1 MRANATASVKRPA
14 VASQSSRRRWSTRWT
29 TGREPARAAS
39 AMRAEDDYEEE
50 NSQLESSSSNARGA
64 LVKFVRARA
73 LAVALASTSAV
84 AALGLV
90 TPSDAHARRAQ
101 PASTTAGGGF
111 DFHERMMMGDR
122 NERGRNRRREK
133 RNSFVRDAANAIGP
147 AVVRIDSESLSL
159 KRPMPVSNGTNGGN
173 VSGKS
178 SNARAGLIRGTGC
191 GLVIDANE
199 GYVVTNS
206 HVVKSEGSVKVTFI
220 DGNVY
225 DGEVRGVDPL
235 TDIALI
241 QLKPRSGHKFPAA
254 NLGDSDQMEVGD
266 YAIALG
272 NPLGL
277 DNSVTLGIISNVHRT
292 SAELGI
298 TDRRVDFVQTDCAIN
313 PGNSGGP
320 LVNEF
325 SEVVALNT
333 AIRADAEGIGFAIPI
348 NTVKRVVSLL
358 AAGEKVPHPFIGIRM
373 VDNFTVNSAF
383 GERANELPV
392 GTVIVDILEKSPAA
406 LAGLAVGDVITAV
419 DGVVMN
425 GAEILERVK
434 ITPPGESYEFTV
446 FRPSAELS
454 HMHRRFIIR
463 VGDLAEHNNRS
474 KNVGTEDQNVSPPGV
489 GVRPPR
495 IPRTFG
501 A

>member
-1 MRANATASVKRPA
+1 MATIVARSRGPTATTPRVARFDGSICRDSSASRASTRAVFRDDARVDDDVDAGAESSV
-14 VASQSSRRRWSTRWT
+14 VSRRAGDARC
-29 TGREPARAAS
+29 GPARGAVFALAAS
-39 AMRAEDDYEEE
+39 AM
-50 NSQLESSSSNARGA
+50 
-64 LVKFVRARA
+64 V
-73 LAVALASTSAV
+73 
-84 AALGLV
+84 LGLV
-90 TPSDAHARRAQ
+90 AVPPSAHARNRAT
-101 PASTTAGGGF
+101 ASASSSFERFVGERSGG
-111 DFHERMMMGDR
+111 
-122 NERGRNRRREK
+122 RGLRRREK

-147 AVVRIDSESLSL
+147 AVVRIDSDSASLRRAMS
-159 KRPMPVSNGTNGGN
+159 VSGSVSEGRGGGKSTNGR
-173 VSGKS
+173 SGV
-178 SNARAGLIRGTGC
+178 IRGTGC
-191 GLVIDANE
+191 GLVIDAIE

-206 HVVKSEGSVKVTFI
+206 HVVKSEENVKVTFI

-225 DGEVRGVDPL
+225 DGEVKGVDTL

-241 QLKPRSGHKFPAA
+241 KLKPRSGHALPWAT
-254 NLGDSDQMEVGD
+254 LGDSDNVEVGD

-348 NTVKRVVSLL
+348 NTVKRVVGML
-358 AAGEKVPHPFIGIRM
+358 ANGEKVPHPFIGIRM
-373 VDNFTVNSAF
+373 VDNFTANSAF
-383 GERANELPV
+383 GDRAQELPV
-392 GTVIVDILEKSPAA
+392 GTVIVDVIEKSPAS

-425 GAEILERVK
+425 GAQILDRVK
-434 ITPPGESYEFTV
+434 VTPPGDSYEFSI
-446 FRPSAELS
+446 FRPSAEGA
-454 HMHRRFIIR
+454 HMHRRIIIR

-474 KNVGTEDQNVSPPGV
+474 NSKNVAEDQNVSPPGV

>member
-1 MRANATASVKRPA
+1 MSGSV
-14 VASQSSRRRWSTRWT
+14 SE
-29 TGREPARAAS
+29 GRVGGKP
-39 AMRAEDDYEEE
+39 
-50 NSQLESSSSNARGA
+50 
-64 LVKFVRARA
+64 
-73 LAVALASTSAV
+73 TS
-84 AALGLV
+84 
-90 TPSDAHARRAQ
+90 
-101 PASTTAGGGF
+101 
-111 DFHERMMMGDR
+111 
-122 NERGRNRRREK
+122 GR
-133 RNSFVRDAANAIGP
+133 
-147 AVVRIDSESLSL
+147 
-159 KRPMPVSNGTNGGN
+159 
-173 VSGKS
+173 SGV
-178 SNARAGLIRGTGC
+178 IRGTGC
-191 GLVIDANE
+191 GLVIDAEE

-206 HVVKSEGSVKVTFI
+206 HVVKREEKVKVTFI

-225 DGEVRGVDPL
+225 DGEVKGVDSL

-241 QLKPRSGHKFPAA
+241 KLKPRAGHALPVAT
-254 NLGDSDQMEVGD
+254 LGNSDSVEVGD

-348 NTVKRVVSLL
+348 NTVKRVASLL
-358 AAGEKVPHPFIGIRM
+358 ANGEKVPHPFIGIRM
-373 VDNFTVNSAF
+373 VDNFTANSAF
-383 GERANELPV
+383 GDRALELPV
-392 GTVIVDILEKSPAA
+392 GTVIVDVIEKSPAA

-419 DGVVMN
+419 NGVVMN
-425 GAEILERVK
+425 GAQILDRVK
-434 ITPPGESYEFTV
+434 VTPPGDSYEFTV
-446 FRPSAELS
+446 FRPSAQDS
-454 HMHRRFIIR
+454 HMHRRVIIR

-474 KNVGTEDQNVSPPGV
+474 KSVNAEERNVSPPGV
-489 GVRPPR
+489 GVRPP

>member
-1 MRANATASVKRPA
+1 MGEESRANDEDVLEFERMTSASRASIVDADKGRGGGLGRTIVVVGVAMACGLGASAPA
-14 VASQSSRRRWSTRWT
+14 QARRGTSA
-29 TGREPARAAS
+29 EPARANAS
-39 AMRAEDDYEEE
+39 FER
-50 NSQLESSSSNARGA
+50 
-64 LVKFVRARA
+64 FVG
-73 LAVALASTSAV
+73 V
-84 AALGLV
+84 
-90 TPSDAHARRAQ
+90 
-101 PASTTAGGGF
+101 
-111 DFHERMMMGDR
+111 
-122 NERGRNRRREK
+122 ERGRSGRGMLGKDARAK

-147 AVVRIDSESLSL
+147 AVVRIDSDAVSL
-159 KRPMPVSNGTNGGN
+159 KRATGVSGGTNAERSAAKMG
-173 VSGKS
+173 
-178 SNARAGLIRGTGC
+178 SNARSGVIRGTGC
-191 GLVIDANE
+191 GLVIDADR

-206 HVVKSEGSVKVTFI
+206 HVVKSEEQVKVTFI

-225 DGEVRGVDPL
+225 DGEVKGVDLL

-241 QLKPRSGHKFPAA
+241 RLKPRAGHALPQAR
-254 NLGDSDQMEVGD
+254 LGDSDHVEVGD

-348 NTVKRVVSLL
+348 NTVKRVVGLL
-358 AAGEKVPHPFIGIRM
+358 ANGEKVPHPFIGIRM
-373 VDNFTVNSAF
+373 VDNFTANSAF
-383 GERANELPV
+383 GDRAQEIPV
-392 GTVIVDILEKSPAA
+392 GTVIVDIIEKSPAA

-419 DGVVMN
+419 DGVVLN
-425 GAEILERVK
+425 GAQILDRVK
-434 ITPPGESYEFTV
+434 GTAPGESYEFTV
-446 FRPSAELS
+446 FRPSAQDS
-454 HMHRRFIIR
+454 HMHRRVIIR
-463 VGDLAEHNNRS
+463 VGDLAEHNNRRV
-474 KNVGTEDQNVSPPGV
+474 NAEERNVSPPGV

>member
-1 MRANATASVKRPA
+1 MVAN
-14 VASQSSRRRWSTRWT
+14 
-29 TGREPARAAS
+29 GR
-39 AMRAEDDYEEE
+39 
-50 NSQLESSSSNARGA
+50 
-64 LVKFVRARA
+64 
-73 LAVALASTSAV
+73 
-84 AALGLV
+84 
-90 TPSDAHARRAQ
+90 
-101 PASTTAGGGF
+101 
-111 DFHERMMMGDR
+111 
-122 NERGRNRRREK
+122 
-133 RNSFVRDAANAIGP
+133 
-147 AVVRIDSESLSL
+147 
-159 KRPMPVSNGTNGGN
+159 
-173 VSGKS
+173 SGV
-178 SNARAGLIRGTGC
+178 IRGTGC
-191 GLVIDANE
+191 GLVINADE

-206 HVVKSEGSVKVTFI
+206 HVVKSEAGVKVTFI

-225 DGEVRGVDPL
+225 DGQVIGVDAL

-241 QLKPRSGHKFPAA
+241 KLKPRVGHKFPAA
-254 NLGDSDQMEVGD
+254 YLGDSDQMEVGD

-348 NTVKRVVSLL
+348 NTVKRVVGLL

-373 VDNFTVNSAF
+373 VDNFTANSAF
-383 GERANELPV
+383 SERALELPV
-392 GTVIVDILEKSPAA
+392 GTVIVDIIEKSPAA
-406 LAGLAVGDVITAV
+406 LAGLHVGDVITAV

-425 GAEILERVK
+425 GAQILERVK
-434 ITPPGESYEFTV
+434 VTPPGDSYEFTI
-446 FRPSAELS
+446 FRPSARDDS
-454 HMHRRFIIR
+454 HMHRRVIIR

-474 KNVGTEDQNVSPPGV
+474 NKNVGAESADRNVSPPGV

>member
-1 MRANATASVKRPA
+1 MSSSLAVARAPCARVDARRREPRARASRPRAAARAARGEAEDSRTSSTRRANADDASTT
-14 VASQSSRRRWSTRWT
+14 TRAT
-29 TGREPARAAS
+29 RARA
-39 AMRAEDDYEEE
+39 
-50 NSQLESSSSNARGA
+50 
-64 LVKFVRARA
+64 VA
-73 LAVALASTSAV
+73 LAVA
-84 AALGLV
+84 AAIVGV
-90 TPSDAHARRAQ
+90 GAHAPARAHARKHH
-101 PASTTAGGGF
+101 PASAGASF
-111 DFHERMMMGDR
+111 ERFVVG
-122 NERGRNRRREK
+122 ERGGRGGRRPAK
-133 RNSFVRDAANAIGP
+133 RNSFVRDAADTIGP
-147 AVVRIDSESLSL
+147 AVVRIDSDQASLR
-159 KRPMPVSNGTNGGN
+159 KAMT
-173 VSGKS
+173 VSGSVSEGRVGGKPTS
-178 SNARAGLIRGTGC
+178 GRSGVIRGTGC
-191 GLVIDANE
+191 GLVIDAEE

-206 HVVKSEGSVKVTFI
+206 HVVKREEKVKVTFI

-225 DGEVRGVDPL
+225 DGEVKGVDSL

-241 QLKPRSGHKFPAA
+241 KLKPRAGHALPVAT
-254 NLGDSDQMEVGD
+254 LGNSDSVEVGD

-348 NTVKRVVSLL
+348 NTVKRVASLL
-358 AAGEKVPHPFIGIRM
+358 ANGEKVPHPFIGIRM
-373 VDNFTVNSAF
+373 VDNFTANSAF
-383 GERANELPV
+383 GDRALELPV
-392 GTVIVDILEKSPAA
+392 GTVIVDVIEKSPAA

-419 DGVVMN
+419 NGVVMN
-425 GAEILERVK
+425 GAQILDRVK
-434 ITPPGESYEFTV
+434 VTPPGDSYEFTV
-446 FRPSAELS
+446 FRPSAQDS
-454 HMHRRFIIR
+454 HMHRRVIIR

-474 KNVGTEDQNVSPPGV
+474 KSVNAEERNVSPPGV
-489 GVRPPR
+489 GVRPP

>member
-1 MRANATASVKRPA
+1 MP
-14 VASQSSRRRWSTRWT
+14 
-29 TGREPARAAS
+29 PARAAS
-39 AMRAEDDYEEE
+39 RAVAPARERARAVR
-50 NSQLESSSSNARGA
+50 SSARSVRARGA
-64 LVKFVRARA
+64 VERGVATREEDDARAGRLDDSDARARSA
-73 LAVALASTSAV
+73 SSASTRAVRRNAVVFVAAVVGVALA
-84 AALGLV
+84 G
-90 TPSDAHARRAQ
+90 
-101 PASTTAGGGF
+101 PASARPGKNHATARASASF
-111 DFHERMMMGDR
+111 ERFVGVDR
-122 NERGRNRRREK
+122 AERLTRAREK

-147 AVVRIDSESLSL
+147 AVVRIDSDAASL
-159 KRPMPVSNGTNGGN
+159 KRATGVNGG
-173 VSGKS
+173 VSGERGGGKS
-178 SNARAGLIRGTGC
+178 STHRSGVIRGTGC
-191 GLVIDANE
+191 GLVIDAVE

-206 HVVKSEGSVKVTFI
+206 HVVKSEEKVKVTFI

-225 DGEVRGVDPL
+225 DGEVKGVDAL

-241 QLKPRSGHKFPAA
+241 KLRPRAGHALPVAR
-254 NLGDSDQMEVGD
+254 LGNSDHVEVGD

-358 AAGEKVPHPFIGIRM
+358 ANGEKVPHPFIGIRM
-373 VDNFTVNSAF
+373 VDNFTANSAF
-383 GERANELPV
+383 GDRAQELPV
-392 GTVIVDILEKSPAA
+392 GTVIVDIIERSPAA
-406 LAGLAVGDVITAV
+406 LAGLAIGDVITAV
-419 DGVVMN
+419 DGVVMS
-425 GAEILERVK
+425 GAQILNRVK
-434 ITPPGESYEFTV
+434 GTTPGDSFEFTV
-446 FRPSAELS
+446 FRPSAQDS
-454 HMHRRFIIR
+454 HMHRRVIIR

-474 KNVGTEDQNVSPPGV
+474 KNVNAEDRNISPPGV

>member
-1 MRANATASVKRPA
+1 
-14 VASQSSRRRWSTRWT
+14 
-29 TGREPARAAS
+29 
-39 AMRAEDDYEEE
+39 
-50 NSQLESSSSNARGA
+50 
-64 LVKFVRARA
+64 
-73 LAVALASTSAV
+73 
-84 AALGLV
+84 
-90 TPSDAHARRAQ
+90 
-101 PASTTAGGGF
+101 
-111 DFHERMMMGDR
+111 
-122 NERGRNRRREK
+122 
-133 RNSFVRDAANAIGP
+133 VRDAANAIGP
-147 AVVRIDSESLSL
+147 AVVRIDSDSASLRRAMS
-159 KRPMPVSNGTNGGN
+159 VSGSVSEGRGGGKSTNGR
-173 VSGKS
+173 SGV
-178 SNARAGLIRGTGC
+178 IRGTGC
-191 GLVIDANE
+191 GLVIDAIE

-206 HVVKSEGSVKVTFI
+206 HVVKSEENVKVTFI

-225 DGEVRGVDPL
+225 DGEVKGVDTL

-241 QLKPRSGHKFPAA
+241 KLKPRSGHALPWAT
-254 NLGDSDQMEVGD
+254 LGDSDNVEVGD

-348 NTVKRVVSLL
+348 NTVKRVVGML
-358 AAGEKVPHPFIGIRM
+358 ANGEKVPHPFIGIRM
-373 VDNFTVNSAF
+373 VDNFTANSAF
-383 GERANELPV
+383 GDRAQELPV
-392 GTVIVDILEKSPAA
+392 GTVIVDVIEKSPAS

-425 GAEILERVK
+425 GAQILDRVK
-434 ITPPGESYEFTV
+434 VTPPGDSYEFSI
-446 FRPSAELS
+446 FRPSAEGA
-454 HMHRRFIIR
+454 HMHRRIIIR

-474 KNVGTEDQNVSPPGV
+474 NSKNVAEDQNVSPPGV

>member
-1 MRANATASVKRPA
+1 MRATASVKPPA
-14 VASQSSRRRWSTRWT
+14 VAAQSSRRRRHRRATRGT
-29 TGREPARAAS
+29 TGRKPARAVS
-39 AMRAEDDYEEE
+39 ALREDADSESEEQ
-50 NSQLESSSSNARGA
+50 NSQLESNACRTI
-64 LVKFVRARA
+64 VKFVRARA
-73 LAVALASTSAV
+73 LAVALASTSAM
-84 AALGLV
+84 ASLGLV
-90 TPSDAHARRAQ
+90 MPPDAHAQRAQ

-111 DFHERMMMGDR
+111 DFHERMMLG

-147 AVVRIDSESLSL
+147 AVVRIDSESMSL

-178 SNARAGLIRGTGC
+178 SNARAGLLRGTGC

-206 HVVKSEGSVKVTFI
+206 HVVRSEGSVKVTFI

-373 VDNFTVNSAF
+373 VDNFTANSAF

-392 GTVIVDILEKSPAA
+392 GTVIVDIIEKSPAA

-419 DGVVMN
+419 NGVVMN